1 MVCNYRR
8 FTVGYME
15 WQEWKQLLRL
25 YAMRGTCIIPD
36 IKGYDAAELSDE
48 YNKFEQEYTRICTE
62 CVPVVEMLS
71 YQDII
76 RKRLASECVDGGFT
90 SSYYTRDAAIAL
102 QIIAYTM
109 RGAIDFA
116 QCAPLELAFIKHC
129 ARC

>member
-8 FTVGYME
+8 FTVSYME
-15 WQEWKQLLRL
+15 WQEWKQLLKL
-25 YAMRGTCIIPD
+25 YAMRGTCIMPET
-36 IKGYDAAELSDE
+36 GEGAELSYE
-48 YNKFEQEYTRICTE
+48 YNKLEQAYARACTK

-102 QIIAYTM
+102 QIIAYAM
-109 RGAIDFA
+109 RGARDFA
-116 QCAPLELAFIKHC
+116 QCAPLELKLIKHC
-129 ARC
+129 AGH